1 MNQLSRSKLLL
12 LSTISKIVQSSTRA
26 MAVDITGMRKPY
38 HDKSD
43 FFDFKDLVAKEPFGQ
58 FKAWFEVASKH
69 EGIYEANAMC
79 LSTATTDGCPS
90 ARMVLLKKFGP
101 EGFTFFTNYTSRK
114 ARELDSNPTAAL
126 VFYWEPLNRSVRVE
140 GTVTR
145 LSEAESLEYFRSRPI
160 SSQIGACVSNQSQ
173 VIPDRAVL
181 TEKEKELEAV
191 YGEGGEDRQE
201 VPKPDW
207 GGYRVVPSVVEFWQ
221 GQSTRIHDRI
231 RFRTSREGEVL
242 DPAVS
247 RQGEDGWI
255 IERLAA

>member
-1 MNQLSRSKLLL
+1 
-12 LSTISKIVQSSTRA
+12 

-79 LSTATTDGCPS
+79 LSTATTDGRPS

-114 ARELDSNPTAAL
+114 ARELDSNPRAAL

-140 GTVTR
+140 GRVMR
-145 LSEAESLEYFRSRPI
+145 ISEAESLDYFKSRPV
-160 SSQIGACVSNQSQ
+160 SSQIGACVSNQSE
-173 VIPDRAVL
+173 VIQDRSVL
-181 TEKEKELEAV
+181 TDKEEELLAR
-191 YGEGGEDRQE
+191 YGEGEEE

-207 GGYRVVPSVVEFWQ
+207 GGYRVVPRVVEFWQ

-231 RFRTSREGEVL
+231 RFRTTTEDQTL
-242 DPAVS
+242 DPDLHVK
-247 RQGEDGWI
+247 GDNGWI
-255 IERLAA
+255 IERLAP